1 VPFVGYGELTNFSL
15 RHRELFRSEKTRVL
29 NSTKTVAKSMLPKLP
44 IGRCLR
50 SYCRDQGACDCV
62 KLSRTVADQIHR
74 NRLAR
79 KGARIPGRV
88 ILCQQSRSLT
98 MLVRL
103 NDERDRQM
111 ASHMSSMLLLL
122 VAASSVV
129 FAVAAAAVDDD
140 PTEAW
145 AEWEETEISR
155 RVPRR
160 QREITEG
167 MDIRTVLGM
176 AEKKRKVFV
185 AHVRPDYAPDQ
196 AAGET
201 LASRFFNMMHS
212 GGVSC
217 QLRFYNNMEA
227 INVGRSKSSLQIVVN
242 AETVRDAHE
251 AKWFLLKQK
260 EIERVVMDNL
270 SSTPA
275 AHEDDDD
282 DSGEL

>member
-1 VPFVGYGELTNFSL
+1 MHVRLTN
-15 RHRELFRSEKTRVL
+15 EL
-29 NSTKTVAKSMLPKLP
+29 
-44 IGRCLR
+44 G
-50 SYCRDQGACDCV
+50 
-62 KLSRTVADQIHR
+62 
-74 NRLAR
+74 
-79 KGARIPGRV
+79 
-88 ILCQQSRSLT
+88 
-98 MLVRL
+98 
-103 NDERDRQM
+103 RQM
-111 ASHMSSMLLLL
+111 ASHMSFALLLL
-122 VAASSVV
+122 VAASTII

-145 AEWEETEISR
+145 AEWEETEVSR
-155 RVPRR
+155 RMPRR

-176 AEKKRKVFV
+176 AEKKRKAFV
-185 AHVRPDYAPDQ
+185 AHVRPDFAPDQ
-196 AAGET
+196 AAGEA

-227 INVGRSKSSLQIVVN
+227 ISVGGSKSSLQIVVN

-275 AHEDDDD
+275 PHGDDDD
-282 DSGEL
+282 DNGDL